1 MKIAGLKTFVVAN
14 PPPRRGGRYFIFL
27 KLVTDNGIEGVGE
40 VYNATFAP
48 DVIVKMIE
56 DVFQRNVE
64 GMDPFRIEQFWRR
77 AYARGYS
84 MRPDISL
91 VGVMSGIEM
100 ALWDICGKAVDK
112 PVYELLG
119 GRVHERLRSYT
130 YLYAPAML
138 TPMPTPMKA
147 TRCTTTPMPRPSVRC
162 TM

>member
-130 YLYAPAML
+130 YLYAPADVDAYAY
-138 TPMPTPMKA
+138 TDEGNKVYYD
-147 TRCTTTPMPRPSVRC
+147 PMPRPSVRC

>member
-1 MKIAGLKTFVVAN
+1 MKITGLKTFVVAN

-64 GMDPFRIEQFWRR
+64 GMDPFRIERSGGALTR
-77 AYARGYS
+77 AAIPCGPTSRWLASCPASRWPCGTS
-84 MRPDISL
+84 VERLWISL
-91 VGVMSGIEM
+91 CMSCWEAVYMSGC
-100 ALWDICGKAVDK
+100 APTRICM
-112 PVYELLG
+112 P
-119 GRVHERLRSYT
+119 RR
-130 YLYAPAML
+130 ML

-147 TRCTTTPMPRPSVRC
+147 TRCTTTPTPRQNARC